1 MIGIKINLNQKCGR
15 SIMKLDEIIQPWLDD
30 EDVDD
35 LIIDHE
41 EEEDVVID
49 LYPFEEID
57 ENVFIDENGGITAEG
72 YNLLATMD
80 ASGAFV

>member
-1 MIGIKINLNQKCGR
+1 
-15 SIMKLDEIIQPWLDD
+15 MKLDEIIQPWLDD

>member
-1 MIGIKINLNQKCGR
+1 
-15 SIMKLDEIIQPWLDD
+15 MKLDEIIQPWLDD

-41 EEEDVVID
+41 EEEEVVID